1 MSHFYACLWAPGDD
15 RQLSAVDLYSFTVNE
30 FLNIYGMGKSITLK
44 EGISRVDLIILSLK
58 IAEEAHSF

>member
-1 MSHFYACLWAPGDD
+1 
-15 RQLSAVDLYSFTVNE
+15 VNE